1 MARTGLYITDV
12 KAARDALIA
21 QGRHPSVDA
30 VRVALGNTGSKTTI
44 HKYLKELEAVDG
56 GAPALGAR
64 LSEPLQALVSQ
75 LAGRLQEEAKEELER
90 VTAAANE
97 QAARQ
102 DKALQEAQ
110 GQAQALRE
118 QLQQAHALLHAEQT
132 AHTGT
137 QERSRELDVA
147 LATTRQRVTD
157 LEQHLQDTQAQCAS
171 LEEKHQHAYQALE
184 HYRQSVKEQ
193 REQDLR
199 RHDEQIQ
206 GLQAQLRQAQQS
218 LVVRQEELTR
228 AAQQHSRMEAALEQA
243 VRERDRTEETVN
255 QLQQDLE
262 AQADKVRQMS
272 NLAPQLKDAQAKTR
286 ELTEKVEQEQAVGR
300 AQLQALQTTLQET
313 QLELAQERAKNEAQ
327 SGLARELHALIEART
342 RPGPTA

>member
-1 MARTGLYITDV
+1 MARTGLYISEV

-44 HKYLKELEAVDG
+44 HKYLKELEAIDG
-56 GAPALGAR
+56 GAPSVGTR
-64 LSEPLQALVSQ
+64 ISEPLQALVAQ
-75 LAGRLQEEAKEELER
+75 LASRLQEEAKEEIHR
-90 VTAAANE
+90 VTVAAQE
-97 QAARQ
+97 QAAHQAQ
-102 DKALQEAQ
+102 DLQEAKRQ
-110 GQAQALRE
+110 VDALRE
-118 QLQQAHALLHAEQT
+118 QLQQAQALLHAEQT
-132 AHTGT
+132 AHAGT

-157 LEQHLQDTQAQCAS
+157 LEQHLHDTQAQCAS
-171 LEEKHQHAYQALE
+171 LEEKHRHAYQALE

-228 AAQQHSRMEAALEQA
+228 AAQQQTRLEAELEQTRRDRDRVEAA
-243 VRERDRTEETVN
+243 VG
-255 QLQQDLE
+255 QLTKDLE
-262 AQADKVRQMS
+262 AQTAHAQQAS
-272 NLAPQLKDAQAKTR
+272 SLAAQLRETQAQAQA
-286 ELTEKVEQEQAVGR
+286 LAEKVQQTQATSQ
-300 AQLQALQTTLQET
+300 AQIQALQTTLQET
-313 QLELAQERAKNEAQ
+313 QLQLAQERAKNEAQ
-327 SGLARELHALIEART
+327 AGLARELHALIEARAKL
-342 RPGPTA
+342 GSSA